1 MPLNEAQLAFAA
13 WQAEEEKARQKAVV
27 TARRY
32 HDGLQDTFMTE
43 RMRQF
48 LNVNDQYEFN
58 LNICRLVVEVIAE
71 RLILLGPTTNETA
84 TGSATEAA
92 PAPVRA
98 WAERV
103 WYDVG
108 GEILQE
114 SVHEGTPRDGEYF
127 VMVDWDAQA
136 GQVRFVPHGR
146 YTDATVG
153 GDNYGCKG
161 HYPDDNTDLPMQ
173 YASKRWVE
181 TLDDGKARQR
191 LNLYYP
197 DRVEKYDVVGGML
210 RPLRDEGDTAWPLPW
225 VDAKGMPLGIP
236 VVHFANTPDLRP
248 EAWDAIAPQKAIN
261 KTLIDTVATADSTA
275 FQILVALGW
284 IPTSDGQPLKAD
296 GSNAASIA
304 PGMILG
310 TTKSKNEVDL
320 KAIAA
325 GDVRPLIELMISLI
339 GWVAVVSSTPAAR
352 LSFTRQVAAEGTLKE
367 QNEGLFAKVRKR
379 QKRIGQGW
387 VRCFEM
393 ARRLANAFGGAGLDE
408 SVAFSMVWEPV
419 QSRDTED
426 ERDEWRAKR
435 ELGVPTEQIWTEMGY
450 TATEIE
456 MMRQSPEYQARLAM
470 MQVGLDGAAA

>member
-1 MPLNEAQLAFAA
+1 MAVNEAQLAFVR
-13 WQAEEEKARQKAVV
+13 WQAEEERARQKAVV

-32 HDGLQDTFMTE
+32 YDGLQDTFMTE
-43 RMRQF
+43 RMKTF

-71 RLILLGPTTNETA
+71 RLIALGPTTDEGA
-84 TGSATEAA
+84 DG

-98 WAERV
+98 WAEALWHAV
-103 WYDVG
+103 N

-114 SVHEGTPRDGEYF
+114 SVHESTPRDGEFF
-127 VMVDWDAQA
+127 VIVDWDAQA
-136 GQVRFVPHGR
+136 GRPRMVPHGR
-146 YTDATVG
+146 FTDAQVG
-153 GDNYGCKG
+153 GDNFGCKA
-161 HYPDDNTDLPMQ
+161 HYPDDNPDLPIS

-181 TLDDGKARQR
+181 DLGEGRTRQR

-197 DRVEKYDVVGGML
+197 DRVEKYEVIGGQL
-210 RPLRDEGDTAWPLPW
+210 RPLQDEGDAAWPLPW
-225 VDAKGMPLGIP
+225 VDASGQPLGIP
-236 VVHFANTPDLRP
+236 VVHFLNTPDARP
-248 EAWDAIAPQKAIN
+248 EAWDAIGPQKAIN
-261 KTLIDTVATADSTA
+261 KTLIDLVATADSTA
-275 FQILVALGW
+275 FQVLVALGW
-284 IPTSDGQPLKAD
+284 IPTTDGQPLKAD
-296 GSNAASIA
+296 GSNATSIA

-310 TTKSKNEVDL
+310 TPKSKNDADL
-320 KAIAA
+320 KAIPA

-379 QKRIGQGW
+379 QKRINAGW

-393 ARRLANAFGGAGLDE
+393 ARKLANTFGNAGLDE
-408 SVAFSMVWEPV
+408 AVAIDMVWEPV

-435 ELGVPTEQIWTEMGY
+435 ELGVPTEQIWSEMGY
-450 TATEIE
+450 SLAEIE
-456 MMRQSPEYQARLAM
+456 RMKAAPEYQARLAM
-470 MQVGLDGAAA
+470 LQVGLGSDEG